1 MANNHDG
8 RSSLLLS
15 EAETWTASV
24 IEERAVE
31 LVRIATRGLT
41 MSDSSYDTRMDCL
54 RWLGERLVTHI
65 DVFDL
70 EELVLKPFLDSALD
84 FLEEIIEA
92 SEGTT
97 QQNTILLTKI
107 MINILQQSINVS
119 IPSRSFQRRS
129 DEFNFRWST
138 IVPTSQSA
146 E

>member
-119 IPSRSFQRRS
+119 IPSRSFQRMS
-129 DEFNFRWST
+129 DEF
-138 IVPTSQSA
+138 
-146 E
+146 

>member
-1 MANNHDG
+1 MANKHDG
-8 RSSLLLS
+8 RSSQLLS

-70 EELVLKPFLDSALD
+70 EELV
-84 FLEEIIEA
+84 
-92 SEGTT
+92 
-97 QQNTILLTKI
+97 
-107 MINILQQSINVS
+107 NILKEGDYHSGERVTVAKLVCHAVVPPNVYL
-119 IPSRSFQRRS
+119 R
-129 DEFNFRWST
+129 
-138 IVPTSQSA
+138 
-146 E
+146 